1 LDNFKRKG
9 LKINSFLNTNISGL
23 SIDPEQFE
31 EVKERALKMRSIIEF
46 KEAHPS
52 FPLMV
57 VVMGGTGTG
66 KSTIFNG
73 LLNYETSITSVER
86 PATSGGIFYCPEKH
100 VLILQDKILSWW
112 DKIRIIKQDQMD
124 KPLQGEKG
132 VATVISHC
140 DSEVKF
146 ILIDS
151 PDMDSLLAENR
162 QAALDLYLLADLLVF
177 VSSME
182 KYADDRPV
190 SLIKQAKLDKKEIV
204 FVLNKVTSE
213 TKPEKIGRQLK
224 DWGLTDTEDIFTLKR
239 IHSPSLNTI
248 SSELLPFKAY
258 LSGQVDTRDGKVR
271 ARELSAAHKRLKDL
285 EKGLEDML
293 SVEREAY
300 NEHNATLNKAFSDA
314 WEQLN
319 HSLFVPKDPALKRA
333 LKSRI
338 KEVYHKYD
346 ILSGPRRILSS
357 IIKIPLRVVGIL
369 LPSEKRME
377 QELKTLH
384 TKVDLGPLLSA
395 LTQYQLYVAQGI
407 KEGPLNLTF
416 GEDRPEMG
424 RDEAKTLLES
434 NLKGVE
440 FWLNERFQTL
450 KKGIP
455 RHKRVGMYSLS
466 MAWGILIV
474 GIESVTMGGLSIL
487 ELAIDATL
495 APFITGGAMEIFILN
510 ELKTIARELNERY
523 MDAVKKVLMA
533 QHKRYLDLLEGF
545 EPK

>member
-1 LDNFKRKG
+1 MANFERKG
-9 LKINSFLNTNISGL
+9 RKINSFLNTDISGL
-23 SIDPEQFE
+23 SIDPEEFE

-52 FPLMV
+52 FPLLV

-73 LLNYETSITSVER
+73 LINYETSLTSVER

-100 VLILQDKILSWW
+100 VLILQDKVLSWW
-112 DKIRIIKQDQMD
+112 DKIHIIEQDQLD

-132 VATVISHC
+132 AVTIISHS
-140 DSEVKF
+140 DPEVKF
-146 ILIDS
+146 IVIDS
-151 PDMDSLLAENR
+151 PDMDSLLEENR
-162 QAALDLYLLADLLVF
+162 QTALDLYLLADLIVF

-204 FVLNKVTSE
+204 FVLNKVSSE
-213 TKPEKIGRQLK
+213 AESEEIGRQLR
-224 DWGLTDTEDIFTLKR
+224 DWGLINPEGIFTLKR
-239 IHSPSLNTI
+239 IHSPSIDTI
-248 SSELLPFKAY
+248 SSELLPLKAH
-258 LSGQVDTRDGKVR
+258 LFGQVNIRDGKVR
-271 ARELSAAHKRLKDL
+271 AKEVSAAHKRLKNL

-300 NEHNATLNKAFSDA
+300 NEYAATLNKAFLDA
-314 WEQLN
+314 WGQLN
-319 HSLFVPKDPALKRA
+319 HSLSVPKDPVLKRA
-333 LKSRI
+333 LKYRI
-338 KEVYHKYD
+338 KKVYQQYD
-346 ILSGPRRILSS
+346 ILSGPRRILTS
-357 IIKIPLRVVGIL
+357 IIKIPLRLAGIL
-369 LPSEKRME
+369 PPSEKRME
-377 QELKTLH
+377 QGLKTLH
-384 TKVDLGPLLSA
+384 KKVDLGPLLSA
-395 LTQYQLYVAQGI
+395 LTKYQLYVAQGI
-407 KEGPLNLTF
+407 KEGPLNLAF
-416 GEDRPEMG
+416 SEDSPEMG
-424 RDEAKTLLES
+424 RDEAKALLEA

-440 FWLNERFQTL
+440 RWLNERFQTL

-455 RHKRVGMYSLS
+455 PHKRVGMYSLS

-495 APFITGGAMEIFILN
+495 SPFITGGAMEIFILN
-510 ELKTIARELNERY
+510 ELKTIAKELNERY

-533 QHKRYLDLLEGF
+533 QHKRYLDLLEDF

>member
-1 LDNFKRKG
+1 MANFERKG
-9 LKINSFLNTNISGL
+9 IKINSFLDINIAGL
-23 SIDPEQFE
+23 SIDPEEFKG
-31 EVKERALKMRSIIEF
+31 VKEMALKMRSIIEF

-73 LLNYETSITSVER
+73 LINYETSLTSVER

-100 VLILQDKILSWW
+100 VPILQDKALSWW
-112 DKIRIIKQDQMD
+112 EKIRIIEQDQMD

-132 VATVISHC
+132 TVTIISHC
-140 DSEVKF
+140 DPKVKF
-146 ILIDS
+146 IVIDS
-151 PDMDSLLAENR
+151 PDMDSLLEENR
-162 QAALDLYLLADLLVF
+162 QTALDLYMLGDLVVF

-213 TKPEKIGRQLK
+213 AEPEEIGRQLR
-224 DWGLTDTEDIFTLKR
+224 DWGLTHTEGIFTLKR

-248 SSELLPFKAY
+248 SSELLPFKAH
-258 LSGQVDTRDGKVR
+258 LFGQVDTRDGKVR
-271 ARELSAAHKRLKDL
+271 AREVSAAHKRLKNL
-285 EKGLEDML
+285 EKGMEEML

-300 NEHNATLNKAFSDA
+300 NEHIATLNKAFSDA
-314 WEQLN
+314 WGQLN
-319 HSLFVPKDPALKRA
+319 HSLSVPKDPALKKA

-338 KEVYHKYD
+338 KEVYQQYD
-346 ILSGPRRILSS
+346 ILAGPRRILSS
-357 IIKIPLRVVGIL
+357 IIKIPLRVAGIIP
-369 LPSEKRME
+369 PSEKRME
-377 QELKTLH
+377 QGLKTLH
-384 TKVDLGPLLSA
+384 KKVDLGPLLSA
-395 LTQYQLYVAQGI
+395 LTKYQLYVAQGI
-407 KEGPLNLTF
+407 KGGPLNQAF
-416 GEDRPEMG
+416 SEDRPEMG
-424 RDEAKTLLES
+424 RDEAKTLLEA

-440 FWLNERFQTL
+440 RWLNERFQTL

-510 ELKTIARELNERY
+510 ELKTIARGLNERY
-523 MDAVKKVLMA
+523 MDAVKIVLMA
-533 QHKRYLDLLEGF
+533 QHKRYSDLLEDF